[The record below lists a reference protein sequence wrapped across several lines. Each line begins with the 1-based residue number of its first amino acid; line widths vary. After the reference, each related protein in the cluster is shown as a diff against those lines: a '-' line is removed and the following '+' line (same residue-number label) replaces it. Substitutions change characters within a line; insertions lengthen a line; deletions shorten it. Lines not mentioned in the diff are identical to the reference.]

1 MLTSSTD
8 PCPTLRESQIGVHAL
23 YQVLFSTLATH
34 FLWSDPLCQR
44 SELRSMS
51 LDTLT
56 RNSYQSGISPVQVR
70 VQMEAWT
77 TVLIRQLAL
86 QVASALQ
93 TLGG

>member
-1 MLTSSTD
+1 
-8 PCPTLRESQIGVHAL
+8 
-23 YQVLFSTLATH
+23 
-34 FLWSDPLCQR
+34 
-44 SELRSMS
+44 MS